1 MRARYIEQRKTGVW
15 VVAPDVITY
24 TTVIHAFAQQ
34 ALIGKAEEVF
44 EMMFRDYNENGNKA
58 AKPDEAAFNALV
70 NGLSLQQE
78 VLQGRRRKRG
88 STKKQR
94 KKEGRDE
101 TPEEKEVEAREQLE
115 EKACYHTPERA
126 EQILWRME
134 ELVDKGY
141 LDFQPSVWVYSSVL
155 KAWAKSGRQDGPK
168 RAKKIL
174 DRMKEKCLSGE
185 NPALQPNLITYNIV
199 LDSYARA
206 GQSKEALEM
215 LEEMADQYGKG
226 FLDNGPSTLS
236 YTCCISSFGRVK
248 NKYWIEPEEAEKV
261 FRKMLS
267 LNSPKLKPE
276 QICWTSLIDVYAK
289 AAIFG
294 DDRKDPT
301 PSQCLDRAEELLIEM
316 LDSGVKATAV
326 TYNTILKAIAFS
338 KFDTDRPVRA
348 KKILDMM
355 KDRGVRADD
364 YTRSVVSDVMEKEQE
379 RRRRRKNS
387 SSS

>member
-1 MRARYIEQRKTGVW
+1 
-15 VVAPDVITY
+15 
-24 TTVIHAFAQQ
+24 
-34 ALIGKAEEVF
+34 
-44 EMMFRDYNENGNKA
+44 
-58 AKPDEAAFNALV
+58 
-70 NGLSLQQE
+70 
-78 VLQGRRRKRG
+78 
-88 STKKQR
+88 
-94 KKEGRDE
+94 
-101 TPEEKEVEAREQLE
+101 
-115 EKACYHTPERA
+115 
-126 EQILWRME
+126 
-134 ELVDKGY
+134 
-141 LDFQPSVWVYSSVL
+141 
-155 KAWAKSGRQDGPK
+155 
-168 RAKKIL
+168 
-174 DRMKEKCLSGE
+174 MKEKCLSGE

-206 GQSKEALEM
+206 GQSTEALEM

-226 FLDNGPSTLS
+226 FLDNGPSTMS
-236 YTCCISSFGRVK
+236 YTCCISSFGRGK

-267 LNSPKLKPE
+267 LNNPKLKPE

-316 LDSGVKATAV
+316 LDSGVKATVV

-379 RRRRRKNS
+379 RRRQNS